1 MAKLKEF
8 SGDEDWEQY
17 CERLE
22 FYFVAHDVTDEAK
35 KKATLLSACGA
46 STYKLMCDLVSPLK
60 PKDKTFA
67 ELKDLVQKHLKPKPS
82 EIVQRYKF
90 HTRSQQSG
98 ESIATFVAELRHLS
112 TDCNFGDTLSDMLR
126 DRLVCGV
133 NSVRVQKRL
142 LAETALTFD
151 SAFKLSTAMEMAE
164 KNAVDLQSTRPTGA
178 GEDNSKSKMA
188 DDVNKV
194 EAGGSGKE
202 ISGSKKLLE
211 CWFCAKTG
219 HIESECRF
227 KKRLENKLKQKA
239 VKKKS
244 VGELE
249 RERERER
256 D

>member
-164 KNAVDLQSTRPTGA
+164 KKMRSICSQQGRQGQEKTTPNPRWPT
-178 GEDNSKSKMA
+178 M
-188 DDVNKV
+188 
-194 EAGGSGKE
+194 
-202 ISGSKKLLE
+202 
-211 CWFCAKTG
+211 
-219 HIESECRF
+219 
-227 KKRLENKLKQKA
+227 
-239 VKKKS
+239 
-244 VGELE
+244 
-249 RERERER
+249 
-256 D
+256 